1 MDDQNPPTDSSC
13 PDGWIDTVES
23 GRSWDGCGLHTVA
36 HTDRCGGHTQVCRQ
50 MHTVI
55 AGMLGAQQEGDGE
68 DACVGLVGVITVAA
82 SIIPDIIRCT
92 FGPDH
97 ARALLLVTQVPIF
110 RIFQGIS
117 SQCHLRALDEYLSI
131 VVGASEAKSSD
142 VIEPS
147 KIASNAIIRQSRCR
161 SCQGELHH

>member
-1 MDDQNPPTDSSC
+1 MDAAYTQLPTQ
-13 PDGWIDTVES
+13 
-23 GRSWDGCGLHTVA
+23 
-36 HTDRCGGHTQVCRQ
+36 TDAVGTELCRQ

-97 ARALLLVTQVPIF
+97 ARALLLVTQLLIF

>member
-1 MDDQNPPTDSSC
+1 MRLTHSC
-13 PDGWIDTVES
+13 PHRQMRWG
-23 GRSWDGCGLHTVA
+23 
-36 HTDRCGGHTQVCRQ
+36 TQVCRQ

-68 DACVGLVGVITVAA
+68 DACVGLVGVITVAP

-97 ARALLLVTQVPIF
+97 ARAGLLVTQLLIF

-117 SQCHLRALDEYLSI
+117 SQSHLRALDEHLSI
-131 VVGASEAKSSD
+131 VVGESEAKLSD

-147 KIASNAIIRQSRCR
+147 EIASNAIIRQSRCR

>member
-1 MDDQNPPTDSSC
+1 MDAAYTQLPTQ
-13 PDGWIDTVES
+13 
-23 GRSWDGCGLHTVA
+23 
-36 HTDRCGGHTQVCRQ
+36 TDAVGTELCRQ

-97 ARALLLVTQVPIF
+97 ARAGLLVTQLPIF

-117 SQCHLRALDEYLSI
+117 SQPISGRWMSI
-131 VVGASEAKSSD
+131 
-142 VIEPS
+142 
-147 KIASNAIIRQSRCR
+147 
-161 SCQGELHH
+161 